1 VVDYLVTT
9 TMLIKL
15 IPTIIPEDFLEIVT
29 IIQPIIIALV
39 DFLVETLTTITPTI
53 IHQEVNSFL
62 FHN

>member
-1 VVDYLVTT
+1 MVTT

-15 IPTIIPEDFLEIVT
+15 IPTIIPEDFLAIVT

-62 FHN
+62 FHS

>member
-1 VVDYLVTT
+1 MVTT